1 MAKNTQNTQ
10 TSTKKENFLKA
21 LELKLGHIS
30 EACKSANIHRRTYYS
45 WIDKDEEFREE
56 CDSVSESLLD
66 LAESKLLENIKKN
79 DNTAIIFF
87 LKTKGRKRGYNESTQ
102 LELVKPISEINFD
115 EL

>member
-1 MAKNTQNTQ
+1 MLFRSQ

-21 LELKLGHIS
+21 LTLNSGHIS
-30 EACKSANIHRRTYYS
+30 EACKSANICRQTYYS
-45 WIDKDEEFREE
+45 WIEKDEEFRTM
-56 CDSVSESLLD
+56 CDDVCESLLD
-66 LAESKLLENIKKN
+66 LAESKLLENIRNN

-115 EL
+115 EI